1 MNYEE
6 SIEWLNTIPLSFDRE
21 NKNYE
26 FKLDG
31 IKAFLS
37 HLNNPQSNLKIIHVG
52 GTNGKGSCSHML
64 SSILQEAGYK
74 VGLYT
79 SPHLVDFRE
88 RVRINGEMISKDSVS
103 EFMHHNFDF
112 FESNNFSFFEMT
124 VGLAFNYFSFNKV
137 DIAIIEVGM
146 GGRLDSTNIITPI
159 LSLITNISIDHTK
172 FLGSNI
178 SDIAIE
184 KAGIIKEKT
193 PIVIGETQDEIK
205 SIFID
210 IANTKGSE
218 IVFADDFIYD
228 NYDCDLQGIY
238 QKKNIKTVLKAS
250 EILQQNDYK
259 INDGHIKTGLNN
271 VSNNTG
277 LKGWWHVIQNKPLM
291 ICDTA
296 HNIAALKEV
305 ISQLIR
311 LEYSKLYFIV
321 GFSDDKDLDKIS
333 KIFPENSEYYFVK
346 PKVDRGKDSHE
357 VKQIFESN
365 NRIGITQNSV
375 NEAINQIKKTSTKD
389 DVIFIGGS
397 TFVVSEIFQ

>member
-1 MNYEE
+1 MFKKLPMYQNVGDSAYKKD
-6 SIEWLNTIPLSFDRE
+6 LSNITLICE
-21 NKNYE
+21 
-26 FKLDG
+26 
-31 IKAFLS
+31 
-37 HLNNPQSNLKIIHVG
+37 HLNNPQNNFKSIHVG

-112 FESNNFSFFEMT
+112 FESNNVSFFEMT

-178 SDIAIE
+178 SDIARE

-210 IANTKGSE
+210 VANTKSSE

-228 NYDCDLQGIY
+228 NYDCDLEGIY

-259 INDGHIKTGLNN
+259 INDVHIKTGLNN

-277 LKGWWHVIQNKPLM
+277 LKGRWDIIQNNPM
-291 ICDTA
+291 IICDTA
-296 HNIAALKEV
+296 HNMAALKEV
-305 ISQLIR
+305 ILQLIR

-346 PKVDRGKDSHE
+346 PKVNRGKDSQE

-365 NRIGITQNSV
+365 NRIGIIQNSV
-375 NEAINQIKKTSTKD
+375 NEAINQIKKTSSKD

>member
-1 MNYEE
+1 MFNKLPMYQNVGD
-6 SIEWLNTIPLSFDRE
+6 SAYKKDLSNITLICE
-21 NKNYE
+21 
-26 FKLDG
+26 
-31 IKAFLS
+31 
-37 HLNNPQSNLKIIHVG
+37 HLNNPQNNFKSIHVG

-103 EFMHHNFDF
+103 EFMNHNFDF

-218 IVFADDFIYD
+218 IVFADNFIYD

-238 QKKNIKTVLKAS
+238 QKKNIKTVLKSS

-277 LKGWWHVIQNKPLM
+277 LKGRWQVIQNNPLI

-311 LEYSKLYFIV
+311 LEYSKLYFII

-346 PKVDRGKDSHE
+346 PKVDRGKDSQD
-357 VKQIFESN
+357 VKQIFQSN

>member
-1 MNYEE
+1 MFNKLPMYQNVGD
-6 SIEWLNTIPLSFDRE
+6 SAYKKDLSNITLICE
-21 NKNYE
+21 
-26 FKLDG
+26 
-31 IKAFLS
+31 
-37 HLNNPQSNLKIIHVG
+37 HLNNPQNNFKSIHVG

-64 SSILQEAGYK
+64 SSIIQEAGYK

-103 EFMHHNFDF
+103 EFMLHNFDF

-178 SDIAIE
+178 SDIARE

-228 NYDCDLQGIY
+228 NYDCDLHGIY

-250 EILQQNDYK
+250 EILQQHNYK

-277 LKGWWHVIQNKPLM
+277 LKGRWQVIQNNPLI

-305 ISQLIR
+305 ISQLIS
-311 LEYSKLYFIV
+311 LEYSKLYFII

-346 PKVDRGKDSHE
+346 PKVDRGKDSQE

-375 NEAINQIKKTSTKD
+375 NEAINQIKKTSSKD
-389 DVIFIGGS
+389 DIIFIGGS

>member
-1 MNYEE
+1 MFNKLPMYQNVGD
-6 SIEWLNTIPLSFDRE
+6 SAYKKDLSNITLICE
-21 NKNYE
+21 
-26 FKLDG
+26 
-31 IKAFLS
+31 
-37 HLNNPQSNLKIIHVG
+37 HLNNPQNNFKSIHVG

-103 EFMHHNFDF
+103 EFMLHNFDF
-112 FESNNFSFFEMT
+112 FESNNVSFFEMT

-178 SDIAIE
+178 SDIARE

-238 QKKNIKTVLKAS
+238 QKKNIKTVLKVS

-259 INDGHIKTGLNN
+259 INDIHIKNALNR
-271 VSNNTG
+271 VSINTG
-277 LKGWWHVIQNKPLM
+277 LKGRWDIIQNNPM
-291 ICDTA
+291 IICDTA

-346 PKVDRGKDSHE
+346 PKVDRGKDSQD
-357 VKQIFESN
+357 VKQIFQSN

-375 NEAINQIKKTSTKD
+375 NEAINQIKKTSSKD

>member
-1 MNYEE
+1 MFNKLPMYQNVGD
-6 SIEWLNTIPLSFDRE
+6 SAYKKDLSNITLICE
-21 NKNYE
+21 
-26 FKLDG
+26 
-31 IKAFLS
+31 
-37 HLNNPQSNLKIIHVG
+37 HLNNPQNNFKSIHVG

-103 EFMHHNFDF
+103 EFMLHNFDF
-112 FESNNFSFFEMT
+112 FESNNVSFFEMT

-178 SDIAIE
+178 SDIARE

-228 NYDCDLQGIY
+228 NYHCDLQGIY

-259 INDGHIKTGLNN
+259 INDAHIKIGLNN

-277 LKGWWHVIQNKPLM
+277 LKGRWQIIQNNPLI

-346 PKVDRGKDSHE
+346 PKVDRGKDSQE

-375 NEAINQIKKTSTKD
+375 NEAINQIKKTSSKD

>member
-1 MNYEE
+1 MFNKLPMYQNVGD
-6 SIEWLNTIPLSFDRE
+6 SAYKKDLSNITLICE
-21 NKNYE
+21 
-26 FKLDG
+26 
-31 IKAFLS
+31 
-37 HLNNPQSNLKIIHVG
+37 HLNNPQNNFKSIHVG

-103 EFMHHNFDF
+103 EFINHNFDF

-178 SDIAIE
+178 SDIARE

-259 INDGHIKTGLNN
+259 INDGHIKIGLNN
-271 VSNNTG
+271 ISNNTG
-277 LKGWWHVIQNKPLM
+277 LKGRWQVIQNNPLI

-346 PKVDRGKDSHE
+346 PKVDRGKDSQE

-375 NEAINQIKKTSTKD
+375 NEAINQIKITSSKD

>member
-1 MNYEE
+1 MFNKLPMYQNVGD
-6 SIEWLNTIPLSFDRE
+6 SAYKKDLSNITLICE
-21 NKNYE
+21 
-26 FKLDG
+26 
-31 IKAFLS
+31 
-37 HLNNPQSNLKIIHVG
+37 HLNNPQNNFKSIHVG

-103 EFMHHNFDF
+103 EFMLHNFDF

-124 VGLAFNYFSFNKV
+124 VALAFNYFSFNKV

-238 QKKNIKTVLKAS
+238 QKKNIKTVLKSS

-277 LKGWWHVIQNKPLM
+277 LKGRWQVIQNNPLI

-346 PKVDRGKDSHE
+346 PKVDRGKDSQD
-357 VKQIFESN
+357 VKQIFQSN

-375 NEAINQIKKTSTKD
+375 NEAINQIKKTSSKD